1 MSTNYTEHYNLCQ
14 WEPADKV
21 LREDF
26 NGDNIKLDAALRAI
40 ETRLAALEGS
50 AYTTARPQ
58 VAAGAYVGNG
68 SYSQLIQ
75 TGFRPKAVMVI
86 PSTLQLIYNLNNIQ
100 HTYGGYAADGIQ
112 LVTYPSPVTIANTGF
127 QVYSTVSGKVSLE
140 SNTASMKYFYIA
152 VG

>member
-1 MSTNYTEHYNLCQ
+1 M
-14 WEPADKV
+14 